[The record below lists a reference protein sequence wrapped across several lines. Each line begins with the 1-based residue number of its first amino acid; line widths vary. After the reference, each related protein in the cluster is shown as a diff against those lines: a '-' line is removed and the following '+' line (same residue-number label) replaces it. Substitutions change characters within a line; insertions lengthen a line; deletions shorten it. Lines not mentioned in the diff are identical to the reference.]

1 MLKEL
6 NLCSFYNQYPI
17 IYLKGVKMALHT
29 FILKKYDDVLWGK
42 KAYMSS
48 LRVTFIQAVKF
59 E

>member
-1 MLKEL
+1 
-6 NLCSFYNQYPI
+6 
-17 IYLKGVKMALHT
+17 MALHT
-29 FILKKYDDVLWGK
+29 FVLKKYDDVLWGK